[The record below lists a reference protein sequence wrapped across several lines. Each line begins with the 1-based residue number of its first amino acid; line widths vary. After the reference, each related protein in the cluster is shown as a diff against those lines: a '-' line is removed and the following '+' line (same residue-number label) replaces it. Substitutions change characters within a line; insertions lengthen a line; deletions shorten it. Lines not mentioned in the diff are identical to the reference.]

1 MCERIRENRKITKKG
16 RKNRTIL
23 MEECK
28 KISSSELINYMEKKK
43 SQLRKLKAGYTRGK
57 KLHEAR
63 SINRQF
69 NQDTRKVYAHFRA
82 LCSEDAERPKFQS
95 TSSNRSGCDSEERF
109 ENIEDASNFWI
120 ELWETRGTGNKEA
133 EWLSKIKEAIARKVP
148 VPAEGSWRLECSE
161 VVKCLLKKRNWSAP
175 GPDRLVNYWWKR
187 LHVLHEGITKA
198 FVAISESTEE

>member
-1 MCERIRENRKITKKG
+1 
-16 RKNRTIL
+16 

-63 SINRQF
+63 SINREF

-82 LCSEDAERPKFQS
+82 LCSEDEERPKYQS

-120 ELWETRGTGNKEA
+120 EL
-133 EWLSKIKEAIARKVP
+133 
-148 VPAEGSWRLECSE
+148 
-161 VVKCLLKKRNWSAP
+161 
-175 GPDRLVNYWWKR
+175 
-187 LHVLHEGITKA
+187 
-198 FVAISESTEE
+198 